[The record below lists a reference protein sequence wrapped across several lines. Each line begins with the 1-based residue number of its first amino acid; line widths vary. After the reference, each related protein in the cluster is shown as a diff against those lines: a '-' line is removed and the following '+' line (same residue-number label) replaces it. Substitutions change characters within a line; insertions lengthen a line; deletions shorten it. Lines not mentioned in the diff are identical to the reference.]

1 MLQQETRSSTTQE
14 PSPQE
19 SQPVG
24 PPENRAGQL
33 VLGLLFGMIFG
44 FLLQKGGVGKYQVLM
59 GMLLLEDFT
68 VLKVMMSAMIVGML
82 GIYSLHAAGLVK
94 LHIKPTRYAANTI
107 GGLLFGAGF
116 ALAAYCP
123 GTSAA
128 AMGQGNFDALAV
140 MLGLMAGSY
149 VFAEA
154 SGWIA
159 KHVNPWGN
167 RGELTLDRVFG
178 VKPKTFVPVMAVAL
192 VLVLA
197 MIHLLVDPAP

>member
-1 MLQQETRSSTTQE
+1 MLQQEVRRPKAEQE
-14 PSPQE
+14 HTSEPQ
-19 SQPVG
+19 PAG
-24 PPENRAGQL
+24 PPEDRGAHL
-33 VLGLLFGMIFG
+33 ALGLVFGVVFG
-44 FLLQKGGVGKYQVLM
+44 FLLQKGGVGKYEVLV
-59 GMLLLEDFT
+59 GMLLLKDFT
-68 VLKVMMSAMIVGML
+68 VLKVMMSAMFVGMI

-94 LHIKPTRYAANTI
+94 LHIKPTRYGANTI

-128 AMGQGNFDALAV
+128 ALGQGNLDAIAV
-140 MLGLMAGSY
+140 LFGLVAGSY

-159 KHVNPWGN
+159 KTVNRWGE

-178 VKPKTFVPVMAVAL
+178 VQLKAFVPVMAV
-192 VLVLA
+192 VLVVVLA
-197 MIHLLVDPAP
+197 AIHVFVDPTP

>member
-1 MLQQETRSSTTQE
+1 MMTQQVTNE
-14 PSPQE
+14 PSVTPHPE
-19 SQPVG
+19 PVG
-24 PPENRAGQL
+24 PPKGRGRQL
-33 VLGLLFGMIFG
+33 VLGLIFGVVFG
-44 FLLQKGGVGKYQVLM
+44 FLLQKGGVGKYHVLV

-68 VLKVMMSAMIVGML
+68 VLQVMLSAVVVGML
-82 GIYSLHAAGLVK
+82 GIYALHAAGLVE
-94 LHIKPTRYAANTI
+94 LHIKPTRYGANTL
-107 GGLLFGAGF
+107 GGVLFGIGF

-128 AMGQGNFDALAV
+128 ALGQGNYDALAV

-159 KHVNPWGN
+159 RTINRWGD
-167 RGELTLDRVFG
+167 RGELTLDRLLGMRLAF
-178 VKPKTFVPVMAVAL
+178 FLPVLATLL

-197 MIHLLVDPAP
+197 AVHFFFPPTS

>member
-1 MLQQETRSSTTQE
+1 MLQQEVQRPKAEQKDVPE
-14 PSPQE
+14 PRPA
-19 SQPVG
+19 G
-24 PPENRAGQL
+24 PPEDREAHL
-33 VLGLLFGMIFG
+33 ALGFVFGVVFG
-44 FLLQKGGVGKYQVLM
+44 FLLQKGGVGKYEVLV
-59 GMLLLEDFT
+59 GMLLLKDFT
-68 VLKVMMSAMIVGML
+68 VLKVMMSAMLVGMI

-94 LHIKPTRYAANTI
+94 LHIKPTRYGANTI

-128 AMGQGNFDALAV
+128 AFGQGNYDAIAV
-140 MLGLMAGSY
+140 LLGLVAGSY

-154 SGWIA
+154 SGWIG
-159 KHVNPWGN
+159 KTVNHWGE

-178 VKPKTFVPVMAVAL
+178 MSLKAFVPVMAVVL

-197 MIHLLVDPAP
+197 VIHIFVDATP